1 MRLRALVYVFN
12 LLTLSGWA
20 CSVHPQISPK
30 PLRPFYVQSAMTSPQ
45 AGSPYPVTHV
55 KGFAVRSD
63 GSWVLVSYGNVAGKQ
78 SHTRDIYDVRN
89 NVQTTIEDL
98 SKSIQTRELS
108 ESESESKARLKRS
121 SFAVSCGGK
130 EAGQML
136 DLAVEY
142 TEQRGP
148 IINYDKDG
156 PVTSTIR
163 QWLAP
168 ALGCFDLRRE
178 TVWTRDRDG
187 SILVDTTE
195 QAISVTFQSVDSFFL
210 VPADYTERT
219 PGETFL
225 ELSRLYPNEFPR
237 QENTDAID
245 AVYKVAH
252 GKLLRH

>member
-1 MRLRALVYVFN
+1 MRLRALVYAFS

-20 CSVHPQISPK
+20 CSVHAQISPK
-30 PLRPFYVQSAMTSPQ
+30 PLRSFYVQNAMTSPQ
-45 AGSPYPVTHV
+45 AGSPYPVTYSE
-55 KGFAVRSD
+55 GFAVRSD
-63 GSWVLVSYGNVAGKQ
+63 GSWVLISYGNVAGKQ

-98 SKSIQTRELS
+98 SKSIQTRAL
-108 ESESESKARLKRS
+108 SESESKAPLKRS
-121 SFAVSCGGK
+121 SLAVSCGGK
-130 EAGQML
+130 AAGQML

-142 TEQRGP
+142 TEQKGS
-148 IINYDKDG
+148 INYDKDG

-168 ALGCFDLRRE
+168 ALGCFDLRKE

-187 SILVDTTE
+187 SLLVDTTE
-195 QAISVTFQSVDSFFL
+195 QAISVIFQSVDAFFL
-210 VPADYTERT
+210 IPTDYTERT

-245 AVYKVAH
+245 EVYKVAH
-252 GKLLRH
+252 SKLLR